1 MSQIQLSV
9 INMSQYYGLEVLKY
23 IKALYNLHIKNI
35 YITYE
40 VKSVAKMSQILLNS
54 LERFYYGDNDYLSE
68 DNLVANHYYYG

>member
-40 VKSVAKMSQILLNS
+40 VKTVAKISQYENI
-54 LERFYYGDNDYLSE
+54 
-68 DNLVANHYYYG
+68 

>member
-9 INMSQYYGLEVLKY
+9 INMSHYYGLEVLKY

-40 VKSVAKMSQILLNS
+40 GKTVAKIPQLRMFLSYLVITIDS
-54 LERFYYGDNDYLSE
+54 L
-68 DNLVANHYYYG
+68 